1 MILRSWADVRCR
13 QGNGEAA
20 ARELAVACG
29 RPLALQHG
37 VKPTQL
43 FSRNA
48 EVDAVNS
55 RVRACATRALQQTM
69 VVCPFQMQV
78 APGRCQHADA
88 DAFRF
93 P

>member
-1 MILRSWADVRCR
+1 MSCR

-20 ARELAVACG
+20 ARELASACG

-55 RVRACATRALQQTM
+55 AVRPCDQGLAAVNGYM
-69 VVCPFQMQV
+69 SV
-78 APGRCQHADA
+78 
-88 DAFRF
+88 
-93 P
+93 